1 MFTYLHQVNLFTDLQ
16 VSMFY
21 DWLTIYQDHDEKLP
35 YLGDR
40 RELVID
46 VETGETL
53 TERQPAFKHEGSFST
68 SVSIRISGGR
78 ITVKGNPSRIN
89 RIDNLFG
96 YQSIDECVAV
106 YNRILLSNGLPP
118 FTKCTKTYQLL
129 NVGSDKYITTS
140 NGATIQELHITTNKS
155 VGEGNVSDYIRGLST
170 QRYRNSIPRL
180 HSNGCTLDWLSKKGN
195 ASLIYPSVYDK
206 ANELQLHQM
215 EKIKRLHGEQ
225 SPEYKY
231 LQSVLDY
238 CVENGVVR
246 FEQKLKSRFLIRN
259 DLRFWGLSDYT
270 KLNNLHNE
278 FLNIDKK
285 LGINSMTYQSIA
297 ELLKEEEIVKSTQ
310 AANATA
316 SYYFMW
322 LHGEKFD
329 LNKRQVQ
336 THRARLRML
345 HIDIAETCD
354 TTKHTAVRLKEVRE
368 IEVKELS
375 IPDWYQKPSNNHLR
389 LVA

>member
-1 MFTYLHQVNLFTDLQ
+1 
-16 VSMFY
+16 MFY
-21 DWLTIYQDHDEKLP
+21 DWLTIFQDHNESLP
-35 YLGDR
+35 FLSDR
-40 RELVID
+40 AEIVVD
-46 VETGETL
+46 VESGETL
-53 TERQPAFKHEGSFST
+53 TERQPAFKHKGSFST

-78 ITVKGNPSRIN
+78 VTVKGNPSRIN

-96 YQSIDECVAV
+96 FQSIDECVSV
-106 YNRILLSNGLPP
+106 YNRILLSLGLPP
-118 FTKCTKTYQLL
+118 FTKCTKKFLL
-129 NVGSDKYITTS
+129 TGEDGKKVITASD
-140 NGATIQELHITTNKS
+140 GATVQELHITTNKQ
-155 VGEGNVSDYIRGLST
+155 VGEGNVSDYLRGLST

-180 HSNGCTLDWLSKKGN
+180 HTNGCTLDWLSKKGN

-225 SPEYKY
+225 SEEYRY
-231 LQSVLDY
+231 IQQVFDY
-238 CVENGVVR
+238 CIKQGVVR
-246 FEQKLKSRFLIRN
+246 FEQKLKSKYLIRN

-285 LGINSMTYQSIA
+285 LGINAMTYQSIA

-329 LNKRQVQ
+329 LQKRQVKE
-336 THRARLRML
+336 HRSRLRKL
-345 HIDIAETCD
+345 NIDIAEICD
-354 TTKHTAVRLKEVRE
+354 ITKHTAVRIKEIRE

-375 IPDWYQKPSNNHLR
+375 IPDWYQKPTINHLR